1 MKKLFLIFLFLIVEQ
16 SFANDSTSKSS
27 FFSNIEF
34 GLKGGLFLPVSSSN
48 YEFRDDGTQKDP
60 SIDYFLGIV
69 LGVSAIYGID
79 DDFSVR
85 TELQYSTFKYQ
96 IDKIGY
102 FRNENI
108 NVAEE
113 LIEMPILFRV
123 NLDKQYPLQ
132 TRSSTGI
139 SLGPVIGYK
148 LTNVMHYSL
157 NRENSDYYNKLNNYK
172 LALYLAVDITSKSY
186 IVDFRYKYA
195 LLNDLNENNNLIKSN
210 DKSAY
215 VRFHS
220 IQFNLTYLLSD
231 FFK

>member
-1 MKKLFLIFLFLIVEQ
+1 MKKLFLIFLFLFVAH

-34 GLKGGLFLPVSSSN
+34 GLKAGFYLPVLATN
-48 YEFRDDGTQKDP
+48 YDFREDYDRKDP
-60 SIDYFLGIV
+60 QISYSLGGI
-69 LGVSAIYGID
+69 LGVSGVYGID
-79 DDFSVR
+79 NDFSIR
-85 TELQYSTFKYQ
+85 AELQYSTFRYEIRKF
-96 IDKIGY
+96 GY
-102 FRNENI
+102 FREDKI
-108 NVAEE
+108 NVSEE
-113 LIEMPILFRV
+113 VLELPILFRV
-123 NLDKQYPLQ
+123 SLDKQYPNK

-139 SLGPVIGYK
+139 SLGPVIGCK

-157 NRENSDYYNKLNNYK
+157 NGNDFYYNDKLNNYK
-172 LALYLAVDITSKSY
+172 LDLCLAFDVTSEKY
-186 IVDFRYKYA
+186 IVDLRYKYA

-220 IQFNLTYLLSD
+220 IQFNLTYLIAE